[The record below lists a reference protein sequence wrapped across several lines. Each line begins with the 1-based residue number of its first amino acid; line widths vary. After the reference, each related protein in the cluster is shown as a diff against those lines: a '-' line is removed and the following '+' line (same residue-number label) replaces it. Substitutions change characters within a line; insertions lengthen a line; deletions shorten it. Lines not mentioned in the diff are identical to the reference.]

1 MKRPSDLRLPRPFKR
16 RKLLWTGATLSVA
29 LVALPVADR
38 MAASAAEERLA
49 DRIAGQQKSVVGSP
63 EVSIDAFPFLLSS
76 AEGTFPKVAV
86 RADAVTGD
94 GQPVQASLELREVS
108 ESGKGGYTAASA
120 DARFTVPL
128 DSLSEG
134 LGDGTSLSAEDGRL
148 RIDRQIF
155 GMPLTIHAELRLSGR
170 TISMV
175 PVAASFAGS
184 RIDPSSPRI
193 TEAFKDR
200 ERTVPELPVGLVP
213 TRVAVTDDGVVLY
226 AGAKNVPLA

>member
-1 MKRPSDLRLPRPFKR
+1 MKRLSALRVPGPFGR
-16 RKLLWTGATLSVA
+16 RKLLWTGATLSVVLA
-29 LVALPVADR
+29 ALPVADR
-38 MAASAAEERLA
+38 VAASVAEERLA
-49 DRIAGQQKSVVGSP
+49 DRIAGQQKSVVGTP

-76 AEGTFPKVAV
+76 AEGTFPEVAV
-86 RADAVTGD
+86 RADAVTGE
-94 GQPVQASLELREVS
+94 GRPVRASLELHEVS
-108 ESGKGGYTAASA
+108 EKGDGYTAASA

-128 DSLSEG
+128 SSLGDG
-134 LGDGTSLSAEDGRL
+134 LGEGTSLSADDGRL

-155 GMPLTIHAELRLSGR
+155 GLQLTIHAELRLSGR

-200 ERTVPELPVGLVP
+200 ERTVPELPVGLAP

-226 AGAKNVPLA
+226 ASAKDVRLT